1 MRSDYFDECE
11 RFPFCLYS
19 MADCFLVLRSVEV
32 QAVRDIRDQNH
43 RRICLVTLRELDFLL
58 INLLTSG

>member
-1 MRSDYFDECE
+1 
-11 RFPFCLYS
+11 